1 MPIPRGISPS
11 GSKGR
16 LLFLTGLVLLG
27 CILLFSG
34 CTQPVIP
41 TPSIAQTTPVPAAT
55 TRAATPAPVTT
66 SQVTMK
72 LPDYVTYTNPQ
83 WGFSLSYPSGWTKQ
97 ENAGTAVVV
106 FTSPGDTPATMRISI
121 IDLSSTP
128 MSLEQFKTAQIA
140 KKAGLDLFN
149 LIYDQA
155 HKGNG
160 FTGWKIAYTGNPG
173 QLTEW
178 VEVYAIKGT
187 NGYILSFSSKEDKY
201 ASVVVPMDNMF
212 KSFQLS

>member
-55 TRAATPAPVTT
+55 TRTATPAPVTT

-72 LPDYVTYTNPQ
+72 LPDYLTYTNPQ

-97 ENAGTAVVV
+97 ENVGTAAVV
-106 FTSPGDTPATMRISI
+106 FTSPGDTPATLRISVV
-121 IDLSSTP
+121 DLSSNP
-128 MSLEQFKTAQIA
+128 MSPDQFKAAQIA

-160 FTGWKIAYTGNPG
+160 FTGWKIAYTGNSG
-173 QLTEW
+173 YLTEW
-178 VEVYAIKGT
+178 VEVYAVKGT

-201 ASVVVPMDNMF
+201 AGFVVPMDNMI
-212 KSFQLS
+212 KSFTLT

>member
-55 TRAATPAPVTT
+55 TRTATPAPVTT

-72 LPDYVTYTNPQ
+72 IPDYLTYTNPQ

-97 ENAGTAVVV
+97 ENVGTAAVV
-106 FTSPGDTPATMRISI
+106 FTSPGDTPATLRISVV
-121 IDLSSTP
+121 DLSSNP
-128 MSLEQFKTAQIA
+128 MSPDQFKAAQIA

-160 FTGWKIAYTGNPG
+160 FTGWKIAFTGNSG
-173 QLTEW
+173 YLTEW
-178 VEVYAIKGT
+178 VEVYAVKGT

-201 ASVVVPMDNMF
+201 AGFVVPMDNMI
-212 KSFQLS
+212 KSFTLT